1 MMVLLNDSFLRCL
14 MTLAVVVAPF
24 MVHFEYRPKP
34 DHTTSGWSSP
44 APLVFETA
52 KPRSTAQ
59 TSGTF
64 FTLGLSTVD
73 YFDVLPP
80 LILSLVTFVKSYI
93 QRFSLSELQRW
104 QL

>member
-1 MMVLLNDSFLRCL
+1 MILEASFMRCL
-14 MTLAVVVAPF
+14 MVMVVVLSPLVSHLEF
-24 MVHFEYRPKP
+24 RPKS
-34 DHTTSGWSSP
+34 DATSSGWSSP

-64 FTLGLSTVD
+64 FTLGLGMVD
-73 YFDVLPP
+73 YFDVLPL
-80 LILSLVTFVKSYI
+80 LILSLFTFVASYI